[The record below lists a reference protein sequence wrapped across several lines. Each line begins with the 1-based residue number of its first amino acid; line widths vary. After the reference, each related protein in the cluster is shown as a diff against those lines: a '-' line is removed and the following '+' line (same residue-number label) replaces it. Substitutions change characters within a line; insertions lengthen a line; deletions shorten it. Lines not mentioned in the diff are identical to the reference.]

1 VAPTNSFSAAIQYV
15 MSFTIAVIKSAGDAL
30 LYKIDIIARKGWKY
44 LAPVRGFC
52 LSEGFIIG

>member
-30 LYKIDIIARKGWKY
+30 LYKIDIIARKGWKT
-44 LAPVRGFC
+44 APVRGFC